1 MGKGKFVLA
10 ATAIVLSI
18 TPYKGVL
25 ADTLATGAAHSINN
39 DTVGVD
45 YKLTEDE
52 QKAIVEMLRQS
63 SLASL
68 DKDESDKY
76 VNADGYVI
84 EAAFKWTDIAPVK
97 DMEIGLELQIN
108 DAEEVSPL

>member
-76 VNADGYVI
+76 VNGDCTRQI
-84 EAAFKWTDIAPVK
+84 E
-97 DMEIGLELQIN
+97 
-108 DAEEVSPL
+108 